1 MKPIQRLILITGLS
15 GSGKSSAARALEDEG
30 FFVVDNLPLALLTQF
45 LTLIRQGTAVASD
58 VAVVVDARN
67 REFLAEVESTLTEV
81 RAAGFPL
88 EIYFFDASDEILVR
102 RYSETRRRH
111 PLAANDT
118 VAEGIL
124 LERRQLAFLRSQATA
139 IVDST
144 QLTVHQLRE
153 KVVRIARGEEGGSPL
168 QVQLLSFGF
177 RYGLPPGSDLVM
189 DVRFIPN
196 PYFIPELQPLT
207 GLDRAVS
214 DYVLAQTSC
223 QDFMQRFRD
232 LLLYLLP
239 QYQREGKSYLT
250 IAIGCTGGRHRSVT
264 IVENLR
270 PFLIGEGV
278 ALKVCH
284 RDIEK
289 R

>member
-67 REFLAEVESTLTEV
+67 REFLAEVEPTLSEV

-111 PLAANDT
+111 PLAAKDT
-118 VAEGIL
+118 VAEGIS

-144 QLTVHQLRE
+144 QLTVHQLRD
-153 KVVRIARGEEGGSPL
+153 KVVKITRGEEGGSPL

-250 IAIGCTGGRHRSVT
+250 ISIGCTGGRHRSVT

>member
-1 MKPIQRLILITGLS
+1 MKSIRRLILITGLS

-30 FFVVDNLPLALLTQF
+30 FFVVDNLPLTLLTQ
-45 LTLIRQGTAVASD
+45 LLSLIRQGTAEASD
-58 VAVVVDARN
+58 VAVVVDVRN
-67 REFLAEVESTLTEV
+67 REFLAEVESTLAEV

-88 EIYFFDASDEILVR
+88 EIFFFDASDEILVR

-111 PLAANDT
+111 PLAATDT

-124 LERRQLAFLRSQATA
+124 LERRRLAFLRSQATV
-139 IVDST
+139 IVDSS
-144 QLTVHQLRE
+144 QLTVHQLRD
-153 KVVRIARGEEGGSPL
+153 KVVKIARGEEGGSPL

-250 IAIGCTGGRHRSVT
+250 IAIGCTGGRHRSVAL
-264 IVENLR
+264 VENLR

>member
-1 MKPIQRLILITGLS
+1 MKPRQRLILITGLS

-30 FFVVDNLPLALLTQF
+30 FFVVDNLPLALLTPF
-45 LTLIRQGTAVASD
+45 LGLIQQGAALASE
-58 VAVVVDARN
+58 VAVVVDVRN
-67 REFLAEVESTLTEV
+67 REFLAELEPTLEQV
-81 RAAGFPL
+81 RAAGYPL
-88 EIYFFDASDEILVR
+88 EIFFFDAADDILIR

-111 PLAANDT
+111 PLAAKDS
-118 VAEGIL
+118 VAEGISQ
-124 LERRQLAFLRSQATA
+124 ERRRLAYLRSQATV
-139 IVDST
+139 IVDSS

-153 KVVRIARGEEGGSPL
+153 KVVNIARGEEGGSPL

-177 RYGLPPGSDLVM
+177 RHGLPPGSDVVM

-196 PYFIPELQPLT
+196 PFFIPELQPLT

-214 DYVLAQTSC
+214 DYVLAQPSC
-223 QDFMQRFRD
+223 QDFLQRFRD

-250 IAIGCTGGRHRSVT
+250 IAVGCTGGRHRSVA
-264 IVENLR
+264 IVEALR
-270 PFLIGEGV
+270 PFLIAEGTS
-278 ALKVCH
+278 LKVHH

>member
-58 VAVVVDARN
+58 VAVVVDVRN
-67 REFLAEVESTLTEV
+67 REFLAEVESTLAEV
-81 RAAGFPL
+81 RTAGFPL

-111 PLAANDT
+111 PLAAKDT

-144 QLTVHQLRE
+144 PLTVHQLRD
-153 KVVRIARGEEGGSPL
+153 KVVKIARGEEGGSPL

-177 RYGLPPGSDLVM
+177 RYGLPPGSDVVM

-214 DYVLAQTSC
+214 DYVLAQSSC
-223 QDFMQRFRD
+223 QDFMKRFRD

-264 IVENLR
+264 LVENLR

>member
-1 MKPIQRLILITGLS
+1 MKPAQRLILITGLS

-30 FFVVDNLPLALLTQF
+30 FFVVDNLPLTLLTQF
-45 LTLIRQGTAVASD
+45 LTLIQQGTAAASD
-58 VAVVVDARN
+58 VAVVIDVRN
-67 REFLAEVESTLTEV
+67 REFLAAVEKTLDEV
-81 RAAGFPL
+81 RAGGFPL
-88 EIYFFDASDEILVR
+88 EIYFFDASDEILIR

-111 PLAANDT
+111 PLAAKDT
-118 VAEGIL
+118 VAEGISQ
-124 LERRQLAFLRSQATA
+124 ERRQLAFLRNQATV

-144 QLTVHQLRE
+144 QLTVHQLRD
-153 KVVRIARGEEGGSPL
+153 KVVNIARGKDGGSPL

-177 RYGLPPGSDLVM
+177 RYGLPPGSDVVM

-214 DYVLAQTSC
+214 DYVLTQTSC
-223 QDFMQRFRD
+223 QDFLQRFRD

-250 IAIGCTGGRHRSVT
+250 ISIGCTGGRHRSVT

>member
-1 MKPIQRLILITGLS
+1 MKPAQRLILITGLS

-30 FFVVDNLPLALLTQF
+30 FFVVDNLPLTLLTQF
-45 LTLIRQGTAVASD
+45 LTLIQQGTAAASD
-58 VAVVVDARN
+58 VAVVIDVRN
-67 REFLAEVESTLTEV
+67 REFLAAVEKTLDEV
-81 RAAGFPL
+81 RAGGFPL
-88 EIYFFDASDEILVR
+88 EIYFFDASDEILIR

-111 PLAANDT
+111 PLAAKDT
-118 VAEGIL
+118 VAEGIS
-124 LERRQLAFLRSQATA
+124 LERRRLAFLRNQATV

-144 QLTVHQLRE
+144 QLTVHQLRD
-153 KVVRIARGEEGGSPL
+153 KVVNIARGKDGGSPL

-177 RYGLPPGSDLVM
+177 RYGLPPGSDVVM

-214 DYVLAQTSC
+214 DYVLTQTSC
-223 QDFMQRFRD
+223 QDFLQRFRD

-250 IAIGCTGGRHRSVT
+250 ISIGCTGGRHRSVT

>member
-1 MKPIQRLILITGLS
+1 MTQGQRLILITGLS

-30 FFVVDNLPLALLTQF
+30 FFVVDNLPLALLTSF
-45 LTLIRQGTAVASD
+45 LTLTRQGMAAASE
-58 VAVVVDARN
+58 VAVVIDVRN
-67 REFLAEVESTLTEV
+67 REFLAEVEQTLETV
-81 RAAGFPL
+81 RAAGNSL
-88 EIYFFDASDEILVR
+88 EIFFFDASDEILMR

-111 PLAANDT
+111 PLAARDS
-118 VAEGIL
+118 VAEGIVQ
-124 LERRQLAFLRSQATA
+124 ERRRLAYLRSQATV
-139 IVDST
+139 IVDSS

-177 RYGLPPGSDLVM
+177 RYGLPPGSDVVM

-196 PYFIPELQPLT
+196 PFFIPELQPLT
-207 GLDRAVS
+207 GLDRPVS
-214 DYVLAQTSC
+214 DYVLAQPSC
-223 QDFMQRFRD
+223 QDFLQRFRD

-250 IAIGCTGGRHRSVT
+250 ISIGCTGGRHRSVAL
-264 IVENLR
+264 VEALR
-270 PFLIGEGV
+270 PFLSGAGA

>member
-1 MKPIQRLILITGLS
+1 MKPAQRLILITGLS

-30 FFVVDNLPLALLTQF
+30 FFVVDNLPLTLLTQF
-45 LTLIRQGTAVASD
+45 LTLIQQGTAAASD
-58 VAVVVDARN
+58 VAVVIDVRN
-67 REFLAEVESTLTEV
+67 REFLAAVEKTLDEV
-81 RAAGFPL
+81 RAGGFPL
-88 EIYFFDASDEILVR
+88 EIYFFDASDEILIR

-111 PLAANDT
+111 PLAAKDT
-118 VAEGIL
+118 VAEGIS
-124 LERRQLAFLRSQATA
+124 LERRQLAFLRNQATV

-144 QLTVHQLRE
+144 QLTVHQLRD
-153 KVVRIARGEEGGSPL
+153 KVVNIARGKDGGSPL

-177 RYGLPPGSDLVM
+177 RYGLPPGSDVVM

-223 QDFMQRFRD
+223 QDFLQRFRD

-250 IAIGCTGGRHRSVT
+250 ISIGCTGGRHRSVT

>member
-1 MKPIQRLILITGLS
+1 MKPAQRLILITGLS

-30 FFVVDNLPLALLTQF
+30 FFVVDNLPLTLLTQF
-45 LTLIRQGTAVASD
+45 LTLIQQGPAPASD
-58 VAVVVDARN
+58 VAVVVDVRN
-67 REFLAEVESTLTEV
+67 REFLAAVEKTLGEV

-88 EIYFFDASDEILVR
+88 EIYFFDASDEILIR

-111 PLAANDT
+111 PLAAKDT
-118 VAEGIL
+118 VAEGIS
-124 LERRQLAFLRSQATA
+124 LERRRLAFLRNQATV

-144 QLTVHQLRE
+144 QLTVHQLRD
-153 KVVRIARGEEGGSPL
+153 KVVNIARGKDGGSPL

-177 RYGLPPGSDLVM
+177 RYGLPPGSDVVM

-223 QDFMQRFRD
+223 QDFLQRFRD

-250 IAIGCTGGRHRSVT
+250 IAVGCTGGRHRSVT

>member
-1 MKPIQRLILITGLS
+1 MKPAQRLILITGLS

-30 FFVVDNLPLALLTQF
+30 FFVVDNLPLTLLTQF
-45 LTLIRQGTAVASD
+45 LTLIQQGTAAASD
-58 VAVVVDARN
+58 VAVVIDVRN
-67 REFLAEVESTLTEV
+67 REFLAAVEKTLDEV
-81 RAAGFPL
+81 RAGGFPL
-88 EIYFFDASDEILVR
+88 EIYFFDASDEILIR

-111 PLAANDT
+111 PLAAKDT
-118 VAEGIL
+118 VADGISQ
-124 LERRQLAFLRSQATA
+124 ERRQLAFLRSQATV

-144 QLTVHQLRE
+144 QLTVHQLRD
-153 KVVRIARGEEGGSPL
+153 KVVNIARGKDGGSPL

-177 RYGLPPGSDLVM
+177 RYGLPPGSDVVM

-223 QDFMQRFRD
+223 QDFLQRFRD

-250 IAIGCTGGRHRSVT
+250 ISIGCTGGRHRSVT

>member
-1 MKPIQRLILITGLS
+1 MKPAQRLILITGLS

-30 FFVVDNLPLALLTQF
+30 FFVVDNLPLTLLTQF
-45 LTLIRQGTAVASD
+45 LTLIQQGPAPASD
-58 VAVVVDARN
+58 VAVVVDVRN
-67 REFLAEVESTLTEV
+67 REFLAAVEKTLGEV

-88 EIYFFDASDEILVR
+88 EIYFFDASDEILIR

-111 PLAANDT
+111 PLAAKDT
-118 VAEGIL
+118 VAEGISQ
-124 LERRQLAFLRSQATA
+124 ERRQLAFLRNQATV

-144 QLTVHQLRE
+144 QLTVHQLRD
-153 KVVRIARGEEGGSPL
+153 KVVNIARGKDGGSPL

-177 RYGLPPGSDLVM
+177 RYGLPPGSDVVM

-223 QDFMQRFRD
+223 QDFLQRFRD

-250 IAIGCTGGRHRSVT
+250 IAVGCTGGRHRSVT